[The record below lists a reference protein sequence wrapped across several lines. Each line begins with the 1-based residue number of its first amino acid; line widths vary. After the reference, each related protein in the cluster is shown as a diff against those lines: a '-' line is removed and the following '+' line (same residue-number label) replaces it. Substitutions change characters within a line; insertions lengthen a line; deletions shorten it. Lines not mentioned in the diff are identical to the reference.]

1 MGLLGFIFMA
11 YSVTMSITALYFIM
25 LAIERSKELGT
36 LKPYSYKAM
45 AVAAFGPSAGT
56 MVDCIIMCYTGFSL
70 VAYMVLIIDFF
81 QPPLR
86 YFFGPGVWETAPF
99 ILLCGGLA
107 IFGLC
112 CLPSVEALKYSSLL
126 GNLAIFYTVML
137 VIYEWYSNDM
147 AVSEDVV
154 PFRFG
159 PGALRVVGIFTAAF
173 NMHYNMPVYYEGM
186 QPYSPASMLSI
197 VFSVFAMVL
206 VFYIPISL
214 CGYFNF
220 GSSIQSN
227 ILRNFGDDTRFLVCR
242 LGLGIMMI
250 CSYPLVQVS
259 TRSALGRLV
268 YGDSQE
274 LSYEHKVKLSMVIL
288 PVTVVVA
295 YVMPSFGVVL
305 AYNGAIFGTLQQ
317 LIFPSLAFYFI
328 SQKAGIKGCSS
339 TIALVVATLGVVVA
353 CIGTGAQTY
362 VLMTGQ

>member
-1 MGLLGFIFMA
+1 MH
-11 YSVTMSITALYFIM
+11 
-25 LAIERSKELGT
+25 
-36 LKPYSYKAM
+36 PY
-45 AVAAFGPSAGT
+45 T
-56 MVDCIIMCYTGFSL
+56 
-70 VAYMVLIIDFF
+70 
-81 QPPLR
+81 
-86 YFFGPGVWETAPF
+86 
-99 ILLCGGLA
+99 
-107 IFGLC
+107 
-112 CLPSVEALKYSSLL
+112 
-126 GNLAIFYTVML
+126 
-137 VIYEWYSNDM
+137 
-147 AVSEDVV
+147 
-154 PFRFG
+154 
-159 PGALRVVGIFTAAF
+159 
-173 NMHYNMPVYYEGM
+173 
-186 QPYSPASMLSI
+186 PASMLSI